1 MNQPDS
7 GRRWL
12 LTLVA
17 LLVAANGLY
26 WWGAAQAPLLSEKM
40 AARQDFVT
48 AHAYLGRAE
57 VRAKA
62 YWARYPDVARDAFF
76 GTDGAQGI
84 FGPFVH
90 YERHGKEEGRKW
102 GP

>member
-1 MNQPDS
+1 MSLPEP
-7 GRRWL
+7 GHRWL
-12 LTLVA
+12 LVFA
-17 LLVAANGLY
+17 VLLIGANGLY
-26 WWGAAQAPLLSEKM
+26 WWSATRAPLLSEKM
-40 AARQDFVT
+40 ADRQNFVT
-48 AHAYLGRAE
+48 AHAYLDRAE

-76 GTDGAQGI
+76 GDDGAQGI

-90 YERHGKEEGRKW
+90 YERHGEEEGRKW